1 MVTGIIF
8 YALAILLL
16 LLSFL
21 KDRDKTVV
29 ALRKAWKSLEGI
41 LPQFL
46 GIIVLIGILLAV
58 FDPAVIQ
65 KLIGSSSG
73 WRGTLLA
80 SAVGSITLI
89 PGFIAFPTAAM
100 LLKGGAGYMQI
111 AAFNLDAHDGGSCH
125 SAGRNLDVQREGRT
139 LEKWSGVPLLPPGGF
154 GRGHR
159 DVSVGQGKP

>member
-1 MVTGIIF
+1 MVTGIVF
-8 YALAILLL
+8 YALALL
-16 LLSFL
+16 LLSFSFFA
-21 KDRDKTVV
+21 DRAKTGQ

-58 FDPAVIQ
+58 FDPKTIQ

-73 WRGTLLA
+73 WWGTLLA
-80 SAVGSITLI
+80 SAIGSITLI

-111 AAFNLDAHDGGSCH
+111 AAFISTLMMVGVVTLPAEISTFNGKVALL
-125 SAGRNLDVQREGRT
+125 RNGLAY
-139 LEKWSGVPLLPPGGF
+139 LFSLL
-154 GRGHR
+154 
-159 DVSVGQGKP
+159 VALVVGIVMSL